1 MTQFSFSK
9 LKNCFIGGQLMK
21 AVLLAFNLLGG
32 LAVFLLG
39 IKMMSEGLQKVA
51 GDKLRK
57 ILASAT
63 TNRFAGVLSGF
74 TVTSMIQSSSATT
87 VMVVGFVSA
96 GLLTLSQSLGVVFGA
111 NIGTTVKAWIV
122 SLLGFKVNIA
132 LFALPIIGIGFF
144 SQFIT
149 KWKMPHRFGE
159 AMVGFGLLF
168 LGLSIIK
175 NTIPVAS
182 GSEEMVYWI
191 SKFAVVDTIS
201 LIKVV
206 LIGTIVTVLLQSSS
220 AVMVITLTAAA
231 LGYVNF
237 PTACAL
243 VLGENIGTTITANLA
258 SIGSTRNAKRT
269 AIGHTLFNVL
279 GVVWVCL
286 LFNPFLKLV
295 DYIVPGDPYNL
306 DAVAFITVLT
316 IHISAFHTIFN
327 VTNTSVMLPFIKQ
340 FEKVVLLIKPII
352 PEEREEREPQ
362 LKFLSTPFGSTQEL
376 AVGAARK
383 EIDRMATIVSRMLDR
398 TLKAIKTK
406 EQDKFDKIV
415 KSIQRDEKHVDVL
428 EHKINEYIASLT
440 HTSLTSTT
448 NKKVLSLLSMI
459 NNLEKIGDSLEKIAV
474 LLSRSREKENRLI
487 EQEYNDIEKIAL
499 KAQEFLRHVKHNIL
513 HKEEDDSTL
522 LEYAHKKEKEL
533 DILRNELRE
542 TGTLKMFQ
550 RKSSGYSIV
559 MYADMLSSYEQVGD
573 YALNIS
579 EAMVGLK

>member
-1 MTQFSFSK
+1 
-9 LKNCFIGGQLMK
+9 MK
-21 AVLLAFNLLGG
+21 IALLIFNLLGG

-63 TNRFAGVLSGF
+63 SNRFAGVLSGF

-132 LFALPIIGIGFF
+132 AFALPVIGIGFF

-191 SKFAVVDTIS
+191 SKFAVVDTVS
-201 LIKVV
+201 LLKVV
-206 LIGTIVTVLLQSSS
+206 LIGTIVTVMLQSSS

-269 AIGHTLFNVL
+269 AIGHTLFNVM

-286 LFNPFLKLV
+286 LFKPFLGLV
-295 DYIVPGDPYNL
+295 DYIVPGNPYNTES
-306 DAVAFITVLT
+306 AAFITVLT

-327 VTNTSVMLPFIKQ
+327 VTNTSVMIPFIKQ
-340 FEKVVLLIKPII
+340 FEKVILLIKPVI

-362 LKFLSTPFGSTQEL
+362 LMFLSTPFGSTQEL
-376 AVGAARK
+376 AVGAAKK
-383 EIDRMATIVSRMLDR
+383 EIDRMATIVSRMMDR
-398 TLKAIKTK
+398 TLKAIQTK
-406 EQDKFDKIV
+406 EQDKVEKML
-415 KSIQRDEKHVDVL
+415 KSVQRDEKHVDVL

-448 NKKVLSLLSMI
+448 NKQVLSLLSMI
-459 NNLEKIGDSLEKIAV
+459 NNIEKIGDSLEKISI
-474 LLSRSREKENRLI
+474 LLVRSREKENKFT
-487 EQEYNDIEKIAL
+487 ESEYNDIEKMAT
-499 KAQEFLRHVKHNIL
+499 KAKDFVHYVKHNIL
-513 HKEEDDSTL
+513 NKEEDNVVL
-522 LEYAHKKEKEL
+522 LENAHKKEKEL
-533 DILRNELRE
+533 DCLRNELRE
-542 TGTLKMFQ
+542 AGTLKMFE
-550 RKSSGYSIV
+550 RKSSGSSIV
-559 MYADMLSSYEQVGD
+559 MYADILSSYEQVGD
-573 YALNIS
+573 YSLNIA
-579 EAMVGLK
+579 EAIVGLK